1 LVISSFSHVYDPHTI
16 FLTPSAEGANPRDLL
31 NLARRL
37 LEKAA
42 DPKSDSD
49 EKIAAA
55 RKGFDELCKQLLHSG
70 LLQGSQIS
78 SRQQPQSELNDL
90 LKTISLVLQD
100 HPDKSLDELLDI
112 VFPLQKDDL
121 ITQPSLIVSG
131 AAILL
136 AIIATGL
143 ASLQHSFIV
152 STYALTF
159 SFICSI
165 IGVTARMHNVG
176 LWLAT
181 GFLGCFSAATMLLA
195 RSSENQETTVLGLG
209 LQVASFIL
217 IYEACFLTSVVL
229 RKK

>member
-1 LVISSFSHVYDPHTI
+1 LEKRGFKVLEV
-16 FLTPSAEGANPRDLL
+16 AESEGTNPGDLL

-55 RKGFDELCKQLLHSG
+55 RKGFDELRKQLLHSG
-70 LLQGSQIS
+70 LLQESPIS
-78 SRQQPQSELNDL
+78 NRQQPQSELSDL

-100 HPDKSLDELLDI
+100 HPDKSLDELLDLAL
-112 VFPLQKDDL
+112 PPQEDDL
-121 ITQPSLIVSG
+121 ITRPSLIVSG

-143 ASLQHSFIV
+143 ASLQHSFMV

-159 SFICSI
+159 AIICSI
-165 IGVTARMHNVG
+165 VSVTARIRNVD

-195 RSSENQETTVLGLG
+195 RCSENQETAALGIG
-209 LQVASFIL
+209 LRVASYIL
-217 IYEACFLTSVVL
+217 IYEACFLTSLVL
-229 RKK
+229 SKK